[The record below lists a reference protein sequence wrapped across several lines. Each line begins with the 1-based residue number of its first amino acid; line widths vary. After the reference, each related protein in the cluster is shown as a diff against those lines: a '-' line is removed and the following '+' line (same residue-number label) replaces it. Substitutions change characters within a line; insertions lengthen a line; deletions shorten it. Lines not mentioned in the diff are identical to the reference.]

1 MAASAADAQILVKI
15 LGPGTTT
22 LILSNDGIEDVMKIV
37 KSVKDSGLLLKR
49 VGETIQNEI
58 KE

>member
-37 KSVKDSGLLLKR
+37 KSVKDSGLLLKP
-49 VGETIQNEI
+49 VGETIQNEV
-58 KE
+58 KQ